1 MPSQLV
7 VVTAI
12 AVLQWLCVSISVYVL
27 QLVEPNLPVPLW
39 FEPNAFFAGNLQII
53 VVIWLYQT
61 IIKYVKF

>member
-12 AVLQWLCVSISVYVL
+12 AILQWICVSASVYVL
-27 QLVEPNLPVPLW
+27 ELLEPNLSVPLW

-53 VVIWLYQT
+53 AVIWLYQT
-61 IIKYVKF
+61 ILKYVKF

>member
-1 MPSQLV
+1 MPSQLL

-12 AVLQWLCVSISVYVL
+12 AVLQWLCVSASVYVL
-27 QLVEPNLPVPLW
+27 QLLEPNLPVPLW

-53 VVIWLYQT
+53 AVIWLYQT

>member
-12 AVLQWLCVSISVYVL
+12 AVLQWLCTLASVYVL
-27 QLVEPNLPVPLW
+27 ELLEPNLPVPLW
-39 FEPNAFFAGNLQII
+39 FEPNTFFAGNLQII
-53 VVIWLYQT
+53 AVIWLYQT

>member
-12 AVLQWLCVSISVYVL
+12 AILQWLCVSASVYVL
-27 QLVEPNLPVPLW
+27 QLLEPNLPVPLW

-53 VVIWLYQT
+53 AVIWLYQT

>member
-7 VVTAI
+7 IVTAI
-12 AVLQWLCVSISVYVL
+12 AVLQWLCTLASVYML
-27 QLVEPNLPVPLW
+27 ELLEPNLPVPLW

-53 VVIWLYQT
+53 AVIWLYQT

>member
-12 AVLQWLCVSISVYVL
+12 AVLQWLCVSVSVYML

-53 VVIWLYQT
+53 AVIWLYQT
-61 IIKYVKF
+61 INKYIKF

>member
-12 AVLQWLCVSISVYVL
+12 AILQWLCITASVYVL
-27 QLVEPNLPVPLW
+27 QLLEPNLPVPLW
-39 FEPNAFFAGNLQII
+39 FEPNAFFAGNMQII
-53 VVIWLYQT
+53 AVIWLYQT